1 MMINGDIND
10 SSKRMVTY
18 ENLRMLNSEF
28 EIDFKEKFS
37 QFLTKGWYILGN
49 EVSEFEKSFALYC
62 GAKYCIGLANG
73 LDALELGLNV
83 FDFPDKSEI
92 IVPSNTYIAS
102 ILAIINAGHIPVLVE
117 PNASTYNIDPSLIEP
132 KITNKTKAILVVHL
146 YGQVAKMD
154 EICAIAKKYN
164 LEIIEDCAQA
174 HGAKFKD
181 KFAGTFG
188 NIGAYSFY
196 PTKNLGALGDA
207 GAITTSNERLYL
219 RLKAM
224 RNYGSEKK
232 YYNQF
237 IGRNSRLDE
246 LQATFLN
253 VKLPALN
260 KINDR
265 KRNLAKIYNSQLTNS
280 VIKPVEDAGNY
291 HVYHIYNI
299 RSIYRDE
306 LKSYLL
312 ENGINTEIH
321 YPLSPNNQE
330 GYKSYFVRQSF
341 PISEEIHATTLSL
354 PISYSTTEEDVYYV
368 VEKINKFFQQKI

>member
-1 MMINGDIND
+1 MKNGETND

-18 ENLRMLNSEF
+18 ENLRILNAEF
-28 EIDFKEKFS
+28 EIVFKEKFS

-49 EVSEFEKSFALYC
+49 EVSEFEKSFAEYC

-73 LDALELGLNV
+73 LDALELGLNI

-102 ILAIINAGHIPVLVE
+102 ILSIINAGHIPVLVE
-117 PNASTYNIDPSLIEP
+117 PDILTYNIDSSLIEA
-132 KITNKTKAILVVHL
+132 KITNKTRAILVVHL
-146 YGQVAKMD
+146 YGQMTNMD
-154 EICAIAKKYN
+154 DICALAKKYD

-174 HGAKFKD
+174 HGAKFKG

-207 GAITTSNERLYL
+207 GAIITSNEGLYL
-219 RLKAM
+219 KLKAM

-260 KINDR
+260 QINDHKR
-265 KRNLAKIYNSQLTNS
+265 KLAQIYNSQLTNS
-280 VIKPVEDAGNY
+280 VTKPVEDAGNY

-299 RSIYRDE
+299 RSNYRAE
-306 LKSYLL
+306 LKSYLF

-321 YPLSPNNQE
+321 YPVSPNNQE
-330 GYKSYFVRQSF
+330 GYKAYFERQSF

>member
-1 MMINGDIND
+1 MKNGETND

-18 ENLRMLNSEF
+18 ENLRILNAEF
-28 EIDFKEKFS
+28 EIVFKEKFS
-37 QFLTKGWYILGN
+37 QFLTKGWYVLGN
-49 EVSEFEKSFALYC
+49 EVSEFEKSFAEYC

-73 LDALELGLNV
+73 LDALELGLNI

-102 ILAIINAGHIPVLVE
+102 ILSIINAGHIPVLVE
-117 PNASTYNIDPSLIEP
+117 PDILTYNIDSSLIEA
-132 KITNKTKAILVVHL
+132 KITNKTRAILVVHL
-146 YGQVAKMD
+146 YGQMAKMD
-154 EICAIAKKYN
+154 DICAIARKYD

-174 HGAKFKD
+174 HGAKYKD

-207 GAITTSNERLYL
+207 GAIITSNEGLYL

-260 KINDR
+260 KINDY
-265 KRNLAKIYNSQLTNS
+265 KRNLAQIYNSKLTSS
-280 VIKPVEDAGNY
+280 VIKPVEDTSNH

-330 GYKSYFVRQSF
+330 GYKTYFERQSF